1 MSGETSAP
9 VPLTALENQVAQL
22 VAGSSPERFD
32 AALRSIAASFAATT
46 GTLHRA
52 DVSSRLLHLVAHLG
66 LPEFLIPITKQIP
79 FGKGI
84 AGQCAAALEPITL
97 CNLQTDDSGKARPN
111 AKQTGVAGA
120 IAVPV
125 LGPSGDLLGV
135 LGVGKIQEHTYT
147 DDEQRVLKGCA
158 AHIGCALSAGVTSG
172 STSA

>member
-1 MSGETSAP
+1 MSSAP
-9 VPLTALENQVAQL
+9 VPLEALEHHVAQL
-22 VAGSSPERFD
+22 VTGQSPERFS
-32 AALRSIAASFAATT
+32 AALQSIALSFGAPT

-52 DVSSRLLHLVAHLG
+52 DTGSRMLHLVAHLG
-66 LPEFLIPITKQIP
+66 LPEALIPITSQIP

-84 AGQCAAALEPITL
+84 AGQCAVELAPITL

-125 LGPSGDLLGV
+125 LGPDGDLRGV

-147 DDEQRVLKGCA
+147 EGEQAVLRACA
-158 AHIGCALSAGVTSG
+158 AQLSRALLTSG

>member
-1 MSGETSAP
+1 MSGQSP
-9 VPLTALENQVAQL
+9 VPVPIEALENHVAQL
-22 VAGSSPERFD
+22 VAGSSPERLD
-32 AALRSIAASFAATT
+32 AALRSIAATFGAAT

-52 DVSSRLLHLVAHLG
+52 DVGSQTLHLVAQLG
-66 LPEFLIPITKQIP
+66 LPEALIPITSKIP

-84 AGQCAAALEPITL
+84 AGQCAVELQPITL

-125 LGPSGDLLGV
+125 LGAAGNLLGV

-147 DDEQRVLKGCA
+147 DDEQRVLNSCA
-158 AHIGCALSAGVTSG
+158 THIGGAL
-172 STSA
+172 

>member
-1 MSGETSAP
+1 MSGQSSVP
-9 VPLTALENQVAQL
+9 VPIDALENHVAQL
-22 VAGSSPERFD
+22 IAGASPERFD
-32 AALRSIAASFAATT
+32 AALRSIAASFAAAT

-52 DVSSRLLHLVAHLG
+52 DVGSQTLHLVAQLG
-66 LPEFLIPITKQIP
+66 LPEALIPLTSKIP

-84 AGQCAAALEPITL
+84 AGQCAVELQPITL

-125 LGPSGDLLGV
+125 LGPEGNLLGV

-147 DDEQRVLKGCA
+147 DDEQRVLNGCA
-158 AHIGCALSAGVTSG
+158 AQIGRALT
-172 STSA
+172 

>member
-1 MSGETSAP
+1 MSGETSVP
-9 VPLTALENQVAQL
+9 VPLSALEAHVAQL
-22 VAGSSPERFD
+22 LTGSNPERFD
-32 AALRSIAASFAATT
+32 AALRTIAGSFEAAT

-52 DVSSRLLHLVAHLG
+52 DVGSRTLHLVAHLG
-66 LPEFLIPITKQIP
+66 LPEMLIPITKLIP

-84 AGQCAAALEPITL
+84 AGQCAVDLQPITL

-125 LGPSGDLLGV
+125 LTPSGELIGV

-147 DDEQRVLKGCA
+147 DTEQRVLGQCA
-158 AHIGCALSAGVTSG
+158 LHIGRALSA
-172 STSA
+172 

>member
-9 VPLTALENQVAQL
+9 VPPSIAALESHVAQL
-22 VAGSSPERFD
+22 MAGQSPERFD
-32 AALRSIAASFAATT
+32 AALRSIAGAFEAAT

-52 DVSSRLLHLVAHLG
+52 DVSSQQLHLVAHLG
-66 LPEFLIPITKQIP
+66 LPEMLIPITKLIP

-84 AGQCAAALEPITL
+84 AGQCAAQLQPITL

-125 LGPSGDLLGV
+125 LGPSGDLRGV

-147 DDEQRVLKGCA
+147 DAEQQVLRQCA
-158 AHIGCALSAGVTSG
+158 AHIGRAL
-172 STSA
+172 

>member
-1 MSGETSAP
+1 MSAESP
-9 VPLTALENQVAQL
+9 VPLEALEKHVAQL

-32 AALRSIAASFAATT
+32 AALRSIAGAFAAAT

-52 DVSSRLLHLVAHLG
+52 DVGSRMLHLVAHLG
-66 LPEFLIPITKQIP
+66 LPEQLIPITSKIP

-84 AGQCAAALEPITL
+84 AGQCAVELQPITL

-125 LGPSGDLLGV
+125 LGPAGDLVGV
-135 LGVGKIQEHTYT
+135 LGVGKIQEHTYSA
-147 DDEQRVLKGCA
+147 DEQRVLDACA
-158 AHIGCALSAGVTSG
+158 SQIGRALSA
-172 STSA
+172 A

>member
-1 MSGETSAP
+1 MSGPISIE
-9 VPLTALENQVAQL
+9 ALENHVAQL
-22 VAGSSPERFD
+22 IAGPSPERFD
-32 AALRSIAASFAATT
+32 AALRSIAATFEAAT

-52 DVSSRLLHLVAHLG
+52 DVGSQTLHLVAQLG
-66 LPEFLIPITKQIP
+66 LPEALIPITSKIP

-84 AGQCAAALEPITL
+84 AGQCAVELQPITL

-125 LGPSGDLLGV
+125 LGPAGNLLGV

-147 DDEQRVLKGCA
+147 DEEQRVLNGCA
-158 AHIGCALSAGVTSG
+158 AQIGRALT
-172 STSA
+172 